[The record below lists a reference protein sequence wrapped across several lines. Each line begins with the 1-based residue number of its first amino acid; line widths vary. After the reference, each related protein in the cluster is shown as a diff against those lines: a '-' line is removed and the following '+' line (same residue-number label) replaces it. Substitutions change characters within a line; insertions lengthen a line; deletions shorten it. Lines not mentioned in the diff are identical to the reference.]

1 MRKPRIRFTF
11 LLTALVFSPASAI
24 AEVRTYD
31 LPEEN
36 AELRPG
42 PGQETAQEN
51 CLSCHSA
58 DYVSTQP
65 RGLGK
70 AFWEAEVTKMR
81 KAYGAPISDE
91 NAKIIVEYLTG
102 VY

>member
-1 MRKPRIRFTF
+1 MRRRRIGFTF
-11 LLTALVFSPASAI
+11 LLTAIVFGPAPAI
-24 AEVRTYD
+24 AGVRTYD

-36 AELRPG
+36 AGLRAG

-91 NAKIIVEYLTG
+91 NARIIVDYLTG
-102 VY
+102 AY